1 MGQRFVKVVIDFCFS
16 TITALG
22 NIVVSLTCTATK
34 MAARRIQK
42 LKKNS
47 PAYNKYAGL
56 FNYLQA

>member
-1 MGQRFVKVVIDFCFS
+1 VVIDFCFS